1 MFDAYG
7 LVHMH
12 IPTQIQKYMY
22 RHMHTSAYI
31 SVVPVYT
38 EDYSQAV
45 QIVYW
50 TCPKLSCPCEI
61 NPLEY
66 IKEIMRKEASVLKS
80 QEMWQVLNT

>member
-1 MFDAYG
+1 M
-7 LVHMH
+7 
-12 IPTQIQKYMY
+12 
-22 RHMHTSAYI
+22 
-31 SVVPVYT
+31 VPVYT

-66 IKEIMRKEASVLKS
+66 IKEIVRKEASVLKS
-80 QEMWQVLNT
+80 QEMWQVLHT